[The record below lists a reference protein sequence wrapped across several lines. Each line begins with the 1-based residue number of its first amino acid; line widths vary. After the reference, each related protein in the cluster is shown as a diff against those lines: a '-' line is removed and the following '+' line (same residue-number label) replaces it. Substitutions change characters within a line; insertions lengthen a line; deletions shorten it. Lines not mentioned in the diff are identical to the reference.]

1 MRQLR
6 TLALA
11 AASAVLLMGQAV
23 AAFACQQHEAA
34 ASMTAP
40 ARSATAKYHS
50 LTVAKK
56 AGYSIL
62 ADAAGITC
70 IAEPQMGAM
79 GVHYVKG
86 DLVKNPAIDAA
97 HPEALVYAPDRHGGL
112 HLAALEYV
120 VIRSDWDASQLPPPS
135 LGFGSRT
142 TAAPPMLFGQE
153 FNFTDAPNRYGLP
166 PFYSLHAWVW
176 QDNPAGTFEMWN
188 SSVHCDET

>member
-1 MRQLR
+1 MRALR
-6 TLALA
+6 TFAVAITSAL
-11 AASAVLLMGQAV
+11 LLMGQAV
-23 AAFACQQHEAA
+23 AAFTCEEHHA

-50 LTVAKK
+50 LTVAKQ

-62 ADAAGITC
+62 ADAVGITC

-86 DLVKNPAIDAA
+86 DLVKDPAIDAT
-97 HPEALVYAPDRHGGL
+97 HPEALVYAPNRHGQL

-120 VIRSDWDASQLPPPS
+120 VIKADWDANQPQPPS
-135 LGFGSRT
+135 LGVGSRD
-142 TAAPPMLFGQE
+142 TAAPPMLFGHQ

-176 QDNPAGTFEMWN
+176 QDNPVGTFEMWN